1 MLKFFHTV
9 SVGNIQIFAHKFSK
23 IVIEMFIFTNE
34 LKLDSNKTV
43 DKWGTE

>member
-9 SVGNIQIFAHKFSK
+9 SIGNIQIFAHKFSK
-23 IVIEMFIFTNE
+23 IVIEMFILTNIK

-43 DKWGTE
+43 DK